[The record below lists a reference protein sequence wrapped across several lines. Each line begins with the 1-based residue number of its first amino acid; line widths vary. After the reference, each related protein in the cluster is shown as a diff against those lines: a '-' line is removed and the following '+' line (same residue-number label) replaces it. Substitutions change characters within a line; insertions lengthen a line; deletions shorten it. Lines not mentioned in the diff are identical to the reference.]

1 MGLTTEILRH
11 AITSPGRIAVV
22 DDLGKWSYGRLAA
35 GAMFLAQA
43 IDRLTDRPTVGVLLP
58 AGGVTPM
65 AILAAWLSGRAAV
78 PYNFLLR
85 REELHHVVRDSGADV
100 VVTSGMFLKFIGG
113 REALPPEV
121 NVIEIES
128 VDFTGFPPLRWPPH
142 VSEDDPAVI
151 LYTSGTAGQPKGVV
165 LTHGNLQH
173 NTAAAVVHA
182 KLSSADVFLGVLP
195 QFHSFG
201 LTALTVLPLILGA
214 KVVYSARFMPRRLVE
229 LIRQHRPQVFMA
241 VPSMYGAILG
251 VKELTADDLKS
262 VRLLISGGEPLPQA
276 MFEEYQAR
284 LNARVLEGYG
294 LTETSPI
301 VSWCTP
307 HAWRRK
313 SVGTL
318 LPGVEVAI
326 VDELDRALPVG
337 AEGEI
342 LVAGPSI
349 MKGYWKQPD
358 ATDKAIR
365 SLNFPHTRTTRW
377 FRTGDLGR
385 LDDAGFLYITGRKK
399 EMLKVAGEMVIPREI
414 EEALNKH
421 PSVKAA
427 AVIGKPDDVRGEVPV
442 AFVETRE
449 GEKFDEQT
457 LRNWC
462 RDNLA
467 AFKLPR
473 EIRHVET
480 LPRNA
485 TGKILRR
492 ELKA

>member
-1 MGLTTEILRH
+1 MSITTEILRH
-11 AITSPGRIAVV
+11 AITDPKRTAVV
-22 DDLGKWSYGRLAA
+22 DDLGSWSYGRLGA
-35 GAMFLAQA
+35 GAMFLSQL
-43 IDRLTDRPTVGVLLP
+43 IDRLTDRPTVGILLP

-65 AILAAWLSGRAAV
+65 AILAAWISKRAAV

-85 REELHHVVRDSGADV
+85 REDLHHVVRDSDADV
-100 VVTSGMFLKFIGG
+100 VITSGMFLKFLGG
-113 REALPPEV
+113 REILPPEV
-121 NVIEIES
+121 KVIEIES
-128 VDFTGFPPLRWPPH
+128 VDFTGMPPLRWPPH
-142 VSEDDPAVI
+142 VTADDPAVI
-151 LYTSGTAGQPKGVV
+151 LYTSGTAGQSKGVV
-165 LTHGNLQH
+165 LTHGNLEH
-173 NTAAAVVHA
+173 NTAAAVIHA
-182 KLSSADVFLGVLP
+182 RLSHADMFLGVLP

-214 KVVYSARFMPRRLVE
+214 KVVYSARFMPKRLIE
-229 LIRQHRPQVFMA
+229 LVRKHRPHIFMA
-241 VPSMYGAILG
+241 VPSMYGALLG
-251 VKELTADDLKS
+251 VKDLAPDDFSS

-276 MFEEYQAR
+276 MFEEYQSR
-284 LNARVLEGYG
+284 LNTRVLEGYG

-318 LPGVEVAI
+318 LPDVEVTI
-326 VDELDRALPVG
+326 VDDQDRAMPIG
-337 AEGEI
+337 SEGEI

-349 MKGYWKQPD
+349 MKGYWKQPE
-358 ATDKAIR
+358 ATGKAIQ
-365 SLNFPHTRTTRW
+365 SLTFAHTRTTRW

-385 LDDAGFLYITGRKK
+385 LDDAGYLYITGRKK

-414 EEALNKH
+414 EETLNKH

-427 AVIGKPDDVRGEVPV
+427 AVIGKPDDVRGEVPI
-442 AFVETRE
+442 AFVEIRE
-449 GEKFDEQT
+449 GEMFDEQA
-457 LRNWC
+457 LKNWC
-462 RDNLA
+462 RDHLA
-467 AFKLPR
+467 SFKLPR
-473 EIRHVET
+473 EVRHVET